1 VTLKNAAV
9 DLLSET
15 PGRVLVA
22 IDPSKKDALLAQAK
36 RANIACTYI
45 GTTGTDSLKINNVVI
60 SLDELRTAHTE
71 TFPRLFG

>member
-22 IDPSKKDALLAQAK
+22 IDPSKKDALLAQAEK
-36 RANIACTYI
+36 ANIACAHI